1 MICELREMGSI
12 ATHSTMSLS
21 KSEYEVLTLLWTKN
35 QGLTASEINSCCED
49 KSWKD
54 ASIHTILANMI
65 DKGAV
70 DVDGV
75 VRSGRTYGR
84 TFKAAITPE
93 EYSMMQIKQ
102 NALFTNDRRSSITK
116 LFAHLIDSEEVNL
129 ETISKI
135 EALLKK
141 KKEEL

>member
-1 MICELREMGSI
+1 MKIKGDDSI
-12 ATHSTMSLS
+12 TTHSSMSLS
-21 KSEYEVLTLLWTKN
+21 KSEYEVLSLLWTQN
-35 QGLTASEINSCCED
+35 QGLTASEINFCCKD

-54 ASIHTILANMI
+54 ASIHMILANMI

-70 DVDGV
+70 VVDGV
-75 VRSGRTYGR
+75 IRSSRTYSR
-84 TFKAAITPE
+84 IFKAAITPE

-102 NALFTNDRRSSITK
+102 NALFTNDRRSSMTK

-135 EALLKK
+135 EALLEK

>member
-1 MICELREMGSI
+1 
-12 ATHSTMSLS
+12 MSLS
-21 KSEYEVLTLLWTKN
+21 KSEYEVLTLLWTQN
-35 QGLTASEINSCCED
+35 QGLTASEINSRSKD

-54 ASIHTILANMI
+54 ASIHLILANMI

-84 TFKAAITPE
+84 IFKAAITPE
-93 EYSMMQIKQ
+93 EYSMMQINQ
-102 NALFTNDRRSSITK
+102 NALFTNDRRSSMTK
-116 LFAHLIDSEEVNL
+116 LFARLIDSDEVNL

-135 EALLKK
+135 EALIKK

>member
-1 MICELREMGSI
+1 M
-12 ATHSTMSLS
+12 
-21 KSEYEVLTLLWTKN
+21 
-35 QGLTASEINSCCED
+35 TASEINSRCKE

-54 ASIHTILANMI
+54 ASIHLILANMI
-65 DKGAV
+65 DKGAIV
-70 DVDGV
+70 VDGI

-84 TFKAAITPE
+84 IFKAAITPE

-102 NALFTNDRRSSITK
+102 NALFTNDRRGSMTK
-116 LFAHLIDSEEVNL
+116 LFARLIDSDEVNL

>member
-1 MICELREMGSI
+1 MVPFSAI
-12 ATHSTMSLS
+12 SLS
-21 KSEYEVLTLLWTKN
+21 KNEYEVLTLLWTQN
-35 QGLTASEINSCCED
+35 QGVTASEINSCCKN

-54 ASIHTILANMI
+54 ASIHMILASMI

-70 DVDGV
+70 IVDGV
-75 VRSGRTYGR
+75 IRSNRTYGR
-84 TFKAAITPE
+84 IFKAAITPE

-102 NALFTNDRRSSITK
+102 NALFANDSRSSMAN
-116 LFAHLIDSEEVNL
+116 LFAHLIDSDEINL

-135 EALLKK
+135 EALIKK